1 VIEWEEARSLAYE
14 LGRAV
19 PTPIEQLALADAVG
33 RTLAA
38 DVHSL
43 VPLPGYAS
51 SAMDGWVVAGVSP
64 WVLGEPIFAGDAPAT
79 EQLATGN
86 ARAIATGGPIPPGA
100 WGVLRSE
107 HGTVRADGSSM
118 LLEPDD
124 DARADEPREGEHIR
138 RIGEEAA
145 AGDALVMRGS
155 VLTPPRIA
163 LAAVSGHDSLEVAER
178 VLVDVALL
186 GTEII
191 SAGMPAPGQVRD
203 AYAPQLPALLH
214 GMGAQLGTMQR
225 VADDLGS
232 TSAALA
238 GSDAPLVLTTGGTAG
253 GPADHVRAAL
263 QSIGAEILVDGV
275 NMRPG
280 HPVLLAQRPDGGLI
294 LCLPGNP
301 LAAMACLASFAAPL
315 VQGLLSQP
323 LSALGSTRFAADVA
337 NPAGSTRL
345 LLFSYGPE
353 GAVPTNHQRSGMLRG
368 IADAVGFAVVPPGGA
383 TTQDW
388 LQLLPLPWQTEA

>member
-1 VIEWEEARSLAYE
+1 MIEWDEARNRAYE

-19 PTPIEQLALADAVG
+19 PTPTEQVALADAVG
-33 RTLAA
+33 RTLAV

-51 SAMDGWVVAGVSP
+51 SAMDGWVVAGNGP
-64 WVLGEPIFAGDAPAT
+64 WTVGEPILAGDAPAN
-79 EQLATGN
+79 ATLETGH
-86 ARAIATGGPIPPGA
+86 ARPIATGGPTPPGA

-107 HGTVRADGSSM
+107 HGLVRADGA
-118 LLEPDD
+118 LERNDN
-124 DARADEPREGEHIR
+124 ARRDEPREGEHIR
-138 RIGEEAA
+138 RTGEEAA
-145 AGDALVMRGS
+145 AGDPLTLRGS
-155 VLTPPRIA
+155 ILTPPRIA
-163 LAAVSGHDSLEVAER
+163 LAAASGHDSLEVAER
-178 VLVDVALL
+178 VRVDIALL

-191 SAGMPAPGQVRD
+191 SSGMPEPGQVRD

-214 GMGAQLGTMQR
+214 GMGAQPGTMRR
-225 VADDLGS
+225 VADDLDS

-238 GSDAPLVLTTGGTAG
+238 SSDAPLLITTGGTAG

-263 QSIGAEILVDGV
+263 QLIGAELLIDGV

-280 HPVLLAQRPDGGLI
+280 HPVLLARRNDGGLI

-323 LSALGSTRFAADVA
+323 LSALGSTSFAADVT
-337 NPAGSTRL
+337 NPAASTRL

-353 GAVPTNHQRSGMLRG
+353 GAVPTDHQRSGMLRG
-368 IADAVGFAVVPPGGA
+368 LADAVGFAIVPPGGA
-383 TTQDW
+383 SKQEW
-388 LQLLPLPWQTEA
+388 VRLLPLPWQTD